1 MIPVEVPPPPTIV
14 RPHQPVRRG
23 VCFHVDKPCFT
34 IEPRKNTKKEIP
46 FRKEYYVNRIKTM
59 AKSAQDP
66 DMNMSLNEIKTG
78 VKTSD
83 RVRLSLGVY
92 LLGVLAIFMSV
103 KK

>member
-1 MIPVEVPPPPTIV
+1 MIPVDVHPPPTIV

-23 VCFHVDKPCFT
+23 VCFHV
-34 IEPRKNTKKEIP
+34 EPKKEFPLRYI
-46 FRKEYYVNRIKTM
+46 NRMKLA
-59 AKSAQDP
+59 AKNAQSP
-66 DMNMSLNEIKTG
+66 DMNMTLNEIKTG